1 MFEAFKARRKAK
13 KRKLCKAAERMC
25 GIGYGG
31 DPRPYVLP
39 GRNTKGY
46 MRNGG

>member
-13 KRKLCKAAERMC
+13 KLRLRNSAIAMC

-39 GRNTKGY
+39 GRDTKGY